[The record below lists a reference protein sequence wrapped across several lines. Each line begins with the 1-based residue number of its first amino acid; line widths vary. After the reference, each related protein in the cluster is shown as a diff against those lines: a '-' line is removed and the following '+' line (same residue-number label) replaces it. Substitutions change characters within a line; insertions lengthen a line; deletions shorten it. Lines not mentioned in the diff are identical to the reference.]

1 MKESTEMMGVTFN
14 GSVTFNG
21 PMFDIHDN
29 EHVTIVNDR
38 QRQENKEEKP
48 TLTTELLGEAMASVM
63 AYVWGNAAYAVV
75 FCVCRDVYGWQ
86 DNASYFERQLAEI
99 GKEIPAG
106 TINAALSRNPYM
118 RLSVDKWKAY
128 GVMERVLI
136 LKDKFCEQADALM
149 AKV

>member
-1 MKESTEMMGVTFN
+1 MGNTINVQ
-14 GSVTFNG
+14 GSYIDV
-21 PMFDIHDN
+21 HDN
-29 EHVTIVNDR
+29 ENVYLSVDKAKVSMG
-38 QRQENKEEKP
+38 QESSEDSP
-48 TLTTELLGEAMASVM
+48 TLTTELLGEAMAKVM

-118 RLSVDKWKAY
+118 RLSVDKWKGY